1 MYRITCRSVVSSSL
15 KCQIIRW
22 SQHENGV
29 HGEYVM
35 RTWISPNRV
44 KSNCVDS
51 SNIHNVGQS
60 NLCYLLLTRVELE
73 VKKKYLQDVTM
84 DTVYYWHASTLILK
98 MGCSR
103 ASWDR

>member
-73 VKKKYLQDVTM
+73 VKEVSSRRDDGYC
-84 DTVYYWHASTLILK
+84 ILLA
-98 MGCSR
+98 CFNF
-103 ASWDR
+103 DP